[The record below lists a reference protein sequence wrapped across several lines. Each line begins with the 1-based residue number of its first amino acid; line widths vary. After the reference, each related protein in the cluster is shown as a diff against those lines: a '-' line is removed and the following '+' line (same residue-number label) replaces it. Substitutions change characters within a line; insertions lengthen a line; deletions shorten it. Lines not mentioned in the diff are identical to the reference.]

1 MESTDCKL
9 SSSDVSCFR
18 DCRHDREHPESNS
31 GFLSNATPVDPFRAL
46 CARCGNNLSIERSVA
61 MKRHNR
67 RKSIQTTPTMAELFE
82 ERQML
87 SAVSASIDGTGNNVE
102 NPDVGSTGEE
112 LLRISD
118 AEYADGVSSPAG
130 EDRVSARVVSNNIA
144 AQSDSILNDRNLT
157 DYIWIWG
164 QFLDHDIDLTESA
177 EPHEEFNIEVPLGDS
192 LFDPFFTGEAEISLN
207 RSIYVE
213 GDESSDGIRNQINE
227 ITAFIDGSVVYGSDQ
242 ERADALRTFE
252 GGLLKTSSDG
262 EYLPYNVDGLSNAG
276 GTSDSLYLAGDVR
289 ANENIALTSMHTI
302 FVREHNRIAT
312 ELAAEDPS
320 LTDEELYQEARS
332 IVRAQLQVITYNE
345 FLPALLGSDALS
357 EYTGYDPNV
366 NPNIANEF
374 STAAYRFGHSLLSP
388 ELQLLDE
395 NGEVIESG
403 NLSLSEAFFRPD
415 QVEAIGVDAI
425 LRGASTQLAQELDAN
440 VVDDVRNFL
449 FGPPGAGGL
458 DLVSL
463 NIQRG
468 RDHGLADYNQ
478 VRADLGLEPVT
489 SFDQITS
496 NPELALALEETY
508 GTVDNIDLWVGG
520 LAEDHVEG
528 SSMGETFSTIII
540 DQFERLRDGDRFW
553 YENVLEGK
561 QLQEIENTK
570 LSDIIERNS
579 GIEGLQTNL
588 FFQKGTEVL
597 DINAERE
604 DTDNVAVQVRD
615 GQVSIVNADNGRVLE
630 QRPVDEV
637 AGINLRGADGQS
649 ERFTISTD
657 GNSVLTNVNVDGGSR
672 GRDTLV
678 VRGTRG
684 DDVITIGDGTIDM
697 AALDVVFQ
705 NIETIILE
713 GNDGDDIL
721 DATEANVDRTILLG
735 GRGDDLLLGSD
746 GRDRMFGQQGRD
758 VLKGRGGDDTMSGGE
773 DEDLLYGGRGRDG
786 MNGGRDNDMLVQD
799 GEGQRPGEIARL
811 AAFMGDSLNIRR
823 TGSNFANWGGRGE
836 HWMMS
841 DEGWLFL
848 TPDGALHRWD
858 GTGGAN
864 GELIAQFNAQ
874 VFDNQDLLTQPS
886 GRLDDDSQDNLNVIV
901 EDLNIRVPNNLFEN
915 WAGLGERWL
924 WSSGQWL
931 FITPDGMLYEYDP
944 NASGIPG
951 NAVAELTPDAFRN
964 PDRFFRNRR

>member
-1 MESTDCKL
+1 
-9 SSSDVSCFR
+9 
-18 DCRHDREHPESNS
+18 
-31 GFLSNATPVDPFRAL
+31 
-46 CARCGNNLSIERSVA
+46 
-61 MKRHNR
+61 MKRYNR
-67 RKSIQTTPTMAELFE
+67 RSQSRLEAFLAAEVFE
-82 ERQML
+82 ARQML
-87 SAVSASIDGTGNNVE
+87 SAVTASIDGTGNNVD
-102 NPDVGSTGEE
+102 NPELGSTGVE
-112 LLRISD
+112 LLRLSD

-130 EDRVSARVVSNNIA
+130 DDRVSARVVSNNVA
-144 AQSDSILNDRNLT
+144 AQSESILNDRNLT

-177 EPHEEFNIEVPLGDS
+177 EPHEEFNIEVPFGDP
-192 LFDPFFTGEAEISLN
+192 LFDPFFTGEAEIGLN
-207 RSIYVE
+207 RSIYVD

-252 GGLLKTSSDG
+252 GGLLKTSGDG
-262 EYLPYNVDGLSNAG
+262 EYLPYNVDGLANAG
-276 GTSDSLYLAGDVR
+276 GTSDSLYLAGDIR

-320 LTDEELYQEARS
+320 LTDEELYQQARS

-345 FLPALLGSDALS
+345 FLPALLGADALS
-357 EYTGYDPNV
+357 EYSGYDPSV

-395 NGEVIESG
+395 NGEVIDGG
-403 NLSLSEAFFRPD
+403 NVSLSEAFFRPD

-425 LRGASTQLAQELDAN
+425 LRGASTQLAQELDSH

-463 NIQRG
+463 NVQRG

-508 GTVDNIDLWVGG
+508 GSVDNIDLWVGG

-553 YENVLEGK
+553 YQNVMDGEELAEV
-561 QLQEIENTK
+561 ESTT
-570 LSDIIERNS
+570 LSDIIERNT

-588 FFQKGTEVL
+588 FFQHGTEVL
-597 DINAERE
+597 DVNAERE
-604 DTDNVAVQVRD
+604 GTDNVAVRVENDRVTVVD
-615 GQVSIVNADNGRVLE
+615 ADSGRVLAE
-630 QRPVDEV
+630 RPADEV
-637 AGINLRGADGQS
+637 AGINLRGADGRS
-649 ERFTISTD
+649 ERFTIAAD
-657 GNSVLTNVNVDGGSR
+657 GIIPMNVSVDGGSR

-678 VRGTRG
+678 VRGTSS
-684 DDVITIGDGTIDM
+684 DDVITVDEDSIEM

-713 GNDGDDIL
+713 GDDGDDVL
-721 DATEANVDRTILLG
+721 DATSASVDRTILMG
-735 GRGDDLLLGSD
+735 GRGDDLLLGSE
-746 GRDRMFGQQGRD
+746 GRDRMFGQEGRD
-758 VLKGRGGDDTMSGGE
+758 TLKGRGGDDTMSGGE
-773 DEDLLYGGRGRDG
+773 DEDLMYGGRGRDG
-786 MNGGRDNDMLVQD
+786 MNGGRGNDMLLQD
-799 GEGQRPGEIARL
+799 GDGRRSDEIARL
-811 AAFMGDSLNIRR
+811 AAYMGDSLSIRR

-836 HWMMS
+836 HWLMS
-841 DEGWLFL
+841 DEGWLFI
-848 TPDGALHRWD
+848 TPEGALHRWD
-858 GTGGAN
+858 GSGGAN
-864 GELIAQFNAQ
+864 GELIAQLNAQ
-874 VFDNQDLLTQPS
+874 VFNNQDLLTQPG
-886 GRLDDDSQDNLNVIV
+886 GRLDDDNPDALNVIV
-901 EDLNIRVPNNLFEN
+901 EDLNIRVPGNLFEN

-931 FITPDGMLYEYDP
+931 FITPDGMLYEYDT
-944 NASGIPG
+944 NATGIPG
-951 NAVAELTPDAFRN
+951 NAVAELTPETFRN

>member
-1 MESTDCKL
+1 
-9 SSSDVSCFR
+9 
-18 DCRHDREHPESNS
+18 
-31 GFLSNATPVDPFRAL
+31 
-46 CARCGNNLSIERSVA
+46 

-67 RKSIQTTPTMAELFE
+67 RSQSRLEAFLTAEIFE
-82 ERQML
+82 ARQML
-87 SAVSASIDGTGNNVE
+87 SAVTASIDGTGNNVD
-102 NPDVGSTGEE
+102 NPELGSTGVE
-112 LLRISD
+112 LLRLSD

-130 EDRVSARVVSNNIA
+130 EDRVSARVVSNNVA
-144 AQSDSILNDRNLT
+144 AQSESILNDRNLT

-177 EPHEEFNIEVPLGDS
+177 EPHEEFNIEVPFGDP
-192 LFDPFFTGEAEISLN
+192 LFDPFFTGEAEIGLN
-207 RSIYVE
+207 RSIYVD

-252 GGLLKTSSDG
+252 GGLLKTSGDG
-262 EYLPYNVDGLSNAG
+262 EFLPYNVDGLANAG
-276 GTSDSLYLAGDVR
+276 GTSDSLYLAGDIR

-320 LTDEELYQEARS
+320 LTDEELYQQARS

-345 FLPALLGSDALS
+345 FLPALLGADALS
-357 EYTGYDPNV
+357 EYTGYDPSV

-403 NLSLSEAFFRPD
+403 NVSLSEAFFRPD

-425 LRGASTQLAQELDAN
+425 LRGASTQLAQELDSH

-463 NIQRG
+463 NVQRG

-478 VRADLGLEPVT
+478 VRVDLGLEPVT

-508 GTVDNIDLWVGG
+508 GSVDNIDLWVGG
-520 LAEDHVEG
+520 LAEDHVAG

-553 YENVLEGK
+553 YQNVMDGK
-561 QLQEIENTK
+561 ELAEIENTT
-570 LSDIIERNS
+570 LSDIIERNT

-588 FFQKGTEVL
+588 FFQHGTEVL
-597 DINAERE
+597 DVNAERE
-604 DTDNVAVQVRD
+604 GTDNVAVHVENDR
-615 GQVSIVNADNGRVLE
+615 VTIVDADSGRVLAE
-630 QRPVDEV
+630 RPVDEV
-637 AGINLRGADGQS
+637 GGINLRGADGRS
-649 ERFTISTD
+649 ERFTIAAD
-657 GNSVLTNVNVDGGSR
+657 GIIPMNVSVDGGSR

-684 DDVITIGDGTIDM
+684 DDVMTVDEDSIEM

-713 GNDGDDIL
+713 GDDGDDVL
-721 DATEANVDRTILLG
+721 DATSASVDRTILMG
-735 GRGDDLLLGSD
+735 GRGDDLLLGSE
-746 GRDRMFGQQGRD
+746 GRDRLFGEEGRD
-758 VLKGRGGDDTMSGGE
+758 TLKGRGGDDTMSGGE
-773 DEDLLYGGRGRDG
+773 DEDLMYGGRGRDG
-786 MNGGRDNDMLVQD
+786 MNGGRGNDMLLQD
-799 GEGQRPGEIARL
+799 GDGQRSDEIARL
-811 AAFMGDSLNIRR
+811 AAYMGDSLNIRR

-836 HWMMS
+836 HWLMS
-841 DEGWLFL
+841 DEGWLFI

-858 GTGGAN
+858 GSGGAS
-864 GELIAQFNAQ
+864 GELIAQLNAQ
-874 VFDNQDLLTQPS
+874 VFSNQDLLTQPG
-886 GRLDDDSQDNLNVIV
+886 GRLDDDNPDALNVIV
-901 EDLNIRVPNNLFEN
+901 EDLNVRVPGNLFEN

-931 FITPDGMLYEYDP
+931 FITPDGMLYEYDT
-944 NASGIPG
+944 NATGIPG
-951 NAVAELTPDAFRN
+951 NAVAELTPEAFRN